1 MKNFNIQY
9 LIHNTQYRLSGQI
22 FLMSILILSAVM
34 TSALFLM
41 SIFIK
46 DFRQSIETSESVKAF
61 YAADSAMEWQIYN
74 ALNDP
79 YAEPPVMSNL
89 TSSPNDYDF
98 NNDNFPTTHS
108 IKTTGV
114 SKKVR
119 RGLEVTFPE

>member
-1 MKNFNIQY
+1 MKNFNIQH
-9 LIHNTQYRLSGQI
+9 LILNRQYKPSGQI
-22 FLMSILILSAVM
+22 FLMSILILSVVM

-74 ALNDP
+74 VLNDP
-79 YAEPPVMSNL
+79 DAQPPVMLNL
-89 TSSPNDYDF
+89 TATPNDYDF
-98 NNDNFPTTHS
+98 NNDNFPTTHN